1 MTGTWGS
8 DTIANVYQRSIARRG
23 ERLLVWAYD
32 GPGERPARMDRS
44 ARSITAADPA
54 FGGMLCASA
63 IAADVTSIRLMSAVV
78 LRGPSNS
85 APEAIVGPFSSMEVA
100 AEWAEEHPR
109 PGGYSIAQ
117 ELTVPG
123 DID

>member
-1 MTGTWGS
+1 MESPPLPAPLLADDQGLVGIS
-8 DTIANVYQRSIARRG
+8 QPPASVHASIR
-23 ERLLVWAYD
+23 RLLPV
-32 GPGERPARMDRS
+32 
-44 ARSITAADPA
+44 

-63 IAADVTSIRLMSAVV
+63 IAAVVTSIRLMSAVV